1 MRKFPALARRVWA
14 FLALSCFFS
23 GHLTAQLDAAR
34 SQSQNTS
41 SIQDA
46 SPAQSKPAEQAQTPA
61 NAETQAPGMTIR
73 ETVRR
78 VIVDVMV
85 RDSHGKPVHG
95 LTSGDFSITED
106 KQPQRVLSF
115 DVYDFDKP
123 SISRAANAPALPPN
137 VFVNVPS
144 VPERGPLYV
153 MLCDLVNTEV
163 EDQMTARQ
171 QILKFISSK
180 PAGTRF
186 AIFVTSDK
194 LYLVQGFTEDKD
206 LLYAALDP
214 KSPKPHVPKFFLMGR
229 NYGRGDPFTALDM
242 LTHIGQYLDGIPGR
256 KNLIWV
262 AGSFDVN
269 IFPRDGDPVDMQADI
284 KGEINALAQA
294 QVAVFPVDVRG
305 VIVNPAG
312 ALTGATPNGG
322 AANLSA
328 STGGPASSNALNS
341 PTDNMVLQAMRF
353 EGQGGS
359 LNADYATEE
368 AIASMTGGRA
378 FFSTNDLTDAL
389 NAATEDGGN
398 YYTLTYSPSAPM
410 DDGKCHNISVKLDT
424 GNYQLSYRR
433 NYCRVPLVSTA
444 AAESAEN
451 SGLSAL
457 AVPMQAGDVLQDN
470 MRQGAPMVHDLVF
483 SAYLRTEGGAVL
495 ATPAQMEQLQAQAA
509 FFRTHRRNRPVKPLP
524 AVKIQSYT
532 IDYRVL
538 DPQFKAQVG
547 HSGKQ
552 PTLEFAMAAFDDD
565 GKVLNGTVNDG
576 VPEPS
581 SQPSDNKAGLFRLH
595 QALIVPLN
603 ARSIRV
609 GVRDRLT
616 DRIGTLEVPLPLA
629 REQVGQGMAPVH

>member
-1 MRKFPALARRVWA
+1 
-14 FLALSCFFS
+14 
-23 GHLTAQLDAAR
+23 LTA
-34 SQSQNTS
+34 
-41 SIQDA
+41 
-46 SPAQSKPAEQAQTPA
+46 
-61 NAETQAPGMTIR
+61 
-73 ETVRR
+73 
-78 VIVDVMV
+78 
-85 RDSHGKPVHG
+85 
-95 LTSGDFSITED
+95 GDFSITED

-123 SISRAANAPALPPN
+123 SISRGANAPPLPPN
-137 VFVNVPS
+137 VFVNVPA

-171 QILKFISSK
+171 QILKFIRSK

-194 LYLVQGFTEDKD
+194 LYLAQGFTEDKD

-214 KSPKPHVPKFFLMGR
+214 KSPKPHVPKIFLMGR

-269 IFPRDGDPVDMQADI
+269 LFPRDGDPVDMQADI

-305 VIVNPAG
+305 VILNPAG

-328 STGGPASSNALNS
+328 STGGPAGSNAMS
-341 PTDNMVLQAMRF
+341 TPTDNMVLQAMRF

-398 YYTLTYSPSAPM
+398 YYTLTYAPSTQM
-410 DDGKCHNISVKLDT
+410 DDGRCHNISVKLDK

-444 AAESAEN
+444 AAESADS

-457 AVPMQAGDVLQDN
+457 ALPVQAGDVLQAN
-470 MRQGAPMVHDLVF
+470 MRPGAPMVHDLVF
-483 SAYLRTEGGAVL
+483 SAHLRTEGGPAL
-495 ATPAQMEQLQAQAA
+495 ATPAQMEQLQQQAA
-509 FFRTHRRNRPVKPLP
+509 YFRGHRRNKPVKPLSP
-524 AVKIQSYT
+524 VKIQSYA

-538 DPQFKAQVG
+538 DPQFKAQAARG
-547 HSGKQ
+547 GKR
-552 PTLEFAMAAFDDD
+552 PTLEFAVAAFDDD
-565 GKVLNGTVNDG
+565 GKVLNGTINDG
-576 VPEPS
+576 VPDPS
-581 SQPSDNKAGLFRLH
+581 TQPSENKAGLYRVH
-595 QALIVPLN
+595 QALIVPVN
-603 ARSIRV
+603 AKSIRV
-609 GVRDRLT
+609 GVRDKLT
-616 DRIGTLEVPLPLA
+616 DRMGTLEVPLPLA
-629 REQVGQGMAPVH
+629 REQVSQAVGPAH